1 MALKETVEALGLTPN
16 QAMDILQDWGVI
28 SDLCVHLEDIPDGPE
43 ADRAEQWL
51 KESVKYL

>member
-28 SDLCVHLEDIPDGPE
+28 SDLCVHLEDIPEGPE

-51 KESVKYL
+51 KENVR